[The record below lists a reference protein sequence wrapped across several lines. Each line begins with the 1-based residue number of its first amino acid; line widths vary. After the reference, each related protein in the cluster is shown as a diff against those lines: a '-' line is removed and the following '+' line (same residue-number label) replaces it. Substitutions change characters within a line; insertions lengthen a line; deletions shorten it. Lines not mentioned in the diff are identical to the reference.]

1 MGYGPIN
8 HTLTMKRK
16 QLNLT
21 ERELQVVIDA
31 MKNDWW
37 HDYDP
42 AVETTVRPNYDL
54 LKRFEESYEK
64 LQEGV
69 EVSSSR
75 STS

>member
-1 MGYGPIN
+1 
-8 HTLTMKRK
+8 MKRK
-16 QLNLT
+16 QLHLT

-42 AVETTVRPNYDL
+42 AVETKVRPNYDL
-54 LKRFEESYEK
+54 LRRFEESYQK

-69 EVSSSR
+69 EVSSPGL
-75 STS
+75 TS

>member
-1 MGYGPIN
+1 
-8 HTLTMKRK
+8 MKRK
-16 QLNLT
+16 QLHLT

-37 HDYDP
+37 MDYDP
-42 AVETTVRPNYDL
+42 LIETTVRPQYDL

-69 EVSSSR
+69 EVSSNR

>member
-1 MGYGPIN
+1 
-8 HTLTMKRK
+8 MKRK

-42 AVETTVRPNYDL
+42 AVETKVRPNYDL
-54 LKRFEESYEK
+54 LRRFEESYQK

-69 EVSSSR
+69 EVSSPGL
-75 STS
+75 TS

>member
-31 MKNDWW
+31 MNNDWW

-42 AVETTVRPNYDL
+42 AVETTVRPQYDL
-54 LKRFEESYEK
+54 LKRFEEAYSI
-64 LQEGV
+64 LSEG
-69 EVSSSR
+69 E
-75 STS
+75 

>member
-1 MGYGPIN
+1 
-8 HTLTMKRK
+8 MKRK
-16 QLNLT
+16 QLHLT

-42 AVETTVRPNYDL
+42 AVETKVRPNYDL
-54 LKRFEESYEK
+54 LRRFEESYQK

-69 EVSSSR
+69 EVSSSGL
-75 STS
+75 TS

>member
-1 MGYGPIN
+1 MGFGPII
-8 HTLTMKRK
+8 HLLTMKRK

-42 AVETTVRPNYDL
+42 AVETTVRPQYDL

-69 EVSSSR
+69 EVSSAR

>member
-21 ERELQVVIDA
+21 ERELQVVIEA

-42 AVETTVRPNYDL
+42 AVETSVRPIYDL
-54 LKRFEESYEK
+54 LHRFEESYEK